1 MVELLQE
8 RAVPVESAAAGIDEK
23 IKELGDWRRKASA
36 PEGVFE
42 LAVSPGLKSGVYP
55 KLASKTADILF

>member
-1 MVELLQE
+1 M
-8 RAVPVESAAAGIDEK
+8 ESAAACIDQK
-23 IKELGDWRRKASA
+23 SKEIGDWRRNASA

-55 KLASKTADILF
+55 KLASKTTDILF